1 MPSPDCGVCNALLG
15 ILGKIEKCMN
25 TLMLRLISYQ
35 LQLTDFYEEQKAEL
49 DQTDGPLASG
59 LYPKEHIL
67 KFQSEDF

>member
-15 ILGKIEKCMN
+15 ILGEIEKCMN

-49 DQTDGPLASG
+49 DQTDGPSTSG
-59 LYPKEHIL
+59 LYPE
-67 KFQSEDF
+67 